1 MESSKKAEEA
11 ATDRTG
17 NTTNRQ
23 EEPQQSKQEDDS
35 CLYGWGSFKPRCLQP
50 MNTLPW
56 FTAWSVVFILAWSSC
71 SLGPGIPH
79 IEKQFGLTS
88 KMTAVLTSCL
98 DIGGVSIMLFVSFIG
113 TRYNMAKGLAI
124 GAFVNAIGA
133 LVFCIPHFF
142 YEAPKFENVENASN
156 ADICPL
162 SAISTAVNDSSPTS
176 VLYTTY
182 AFMVVGDL
190 LRGFGTT
197 VIFTLGT
204 AYIDENGKY
213 PLSTLFITVTYAAS
227 EIGGSANAVLSGYIM
242 DNVYVDFDK
251 VDQSQI
257 PDPKDPNWIG
267 AWWLNFTYATG
278 LFLLTVVPLYGYPK
292 RLPGNQGNSGPEND
306 KEDKVVVSGNTL
318 REMIKNLLR
327 DFANA
332 ARRLLFN
339 LEFVLLSVA
348 SAVSTCAAIGIGVF
362 SYKFLTMQY
371 DVNFQVAGYISGT
384 KSALSG
390 LGYIAGSAVIRRFN
404 LHALG
409 IERLSFGLSLAS
421 AIMSIGLLARCPN
434 VQLAGVEV
442 PYLGENATNGL
453 LAECQRSCQC
463 QGHPFNPVCGADD
476 IVYYSPCHAGCT
488 DMMVNGSDRSFTN
501 CSCIQHQAESSS
513 DLDPT
518 ARSGQCET
526 GCYGVYISTPFTF
539 LMTLFMVISISNESI
554 ATLRCVDQDL
564 RPFALGVQWVIMRLL
579 GNIPSPVFIGAI
591 LDAICLV
598 WSDPVP
604 GVGTRY
610 CQVYDKEKLAYGF
623 CFTWLSANLLS
634 AFLFLMASFVNVR
647 RNKTK
652 EMSAERETGPQKDE
666 DTRL

>member
-1 MESSKKAEEA
+1 MASLGKPEEV
-11 ATDRTG
+11 DRRE
-17 NTTNRQ
+17 NTTKTQ
-23 EEPQQSKQEDDS
+23 DEQVQQEDVS

-56 FTAWSVVFILAWSSC
+56 FTVWSVVFIVAWSSC

-113 TRYNMAKGLAI
+113 TKYNMAKGLAI

-133 LVFCIPHFF
+133 LTFCLPHFIH
-142 YEAPKFENVENASN
+142 EAPKFEENVKNASE

-162 SAISTAVNDSSPTS
+162 SVISTAANESSPTS

-182 AFMVVGDL
+182 PFMVVGDL

-213 PLSTLFITVTYAAS
+213 PMSTLFITVTYAAA
-227 EIGGSANAVLSGYIM
+227 EIGGSVSAVLSGYIM

-251 VDQSQI
+251 VDSSQL
-257 PDPKDPNWIG
+257 PDTKSPNWIG
-267 AWWLNFTYATG
+267 AWWLNFMYATG
-278 LFLLTVVPLYGYPK
+278 LLLLTVLPLYGYPK
-292 RLPGNQGNSGPEND
+292 RLPGNQGNPGPE
-306 KEDKVVVSGNTL
+306 KDKVVVSGKTL
-318 REMIKNLLR
+318 GDMIKNLVR
-327 DFANA
+327 DFVSA
-332 ARRLLFN
+332 ARRLLLN

-348 SAVSTCAAIGIGVF
+348 TAVSTCAAIGIGVF
-362 SYKFLTMQY
+362 SYKYLTMQY
-371 DVNFQVAGYISGT
+371 DVSFQVAGYITGT

-404 LHALG
+404 LQALG
-409 IERLSFGLSLAS
+409 IERMSFGLSLAS
-421 AIMSIGLLARCPN
+421 AIMSVGLLARCPN

-463 QGHPFNPVCGADD
+463 LGQPFDPVCGADD
-476 IVYYSPCHAGCT
+476 IVYYSPCHAGCG
-488 DMMVNGSDRSFTN
+488 DMMFNGSDRSFTN
-501 CSCIQHQAESSS
+501 CSCIQHGGESGF
-513 DLDPT
+513 DLDLT
-518 ARSGQCET
+518 ARSGLCVT
-526 GCYGVYISTPFTF
+526 GCNGVYISTPFVF
-539 LMTLFMVISISNESI
+539 LMTFFMVISISNESI

-604 GVGTRY
+604 GTGTRY
-610 CQVYDKEKLAYGF
+610 CQVYDKERLAYGF
-623 CFTWLSANLLS
+623 CFTWMCANLLS
-634 AFLFLMASFVNVR
+634 AFLFLMASVVNIR

-652 EMSAERETGPQKDE
+652 EMSGERETGAQKDE
-666 DTRL
+666 DTRI